1 LSCRA
6 SFDLIFRKAGWIAGA
21 VIGSLFAIAVIV
33 AIIIICVKKS
43 NGRQGRVIP
52 NTQGGVNVVQT
63 SSQQQQGI
71 QMNHRK

>member
-1 LSCRA
+1 M
-6 SFDLIFRKAGWIAGA
+6 
-21 VIGSLFAIAVIV
+21 IGSLFAIAVIV
-33 AIIIICVKKS
+33 GIIIICVKKS
-43 NGRQGRVIP
+43 NERQGRVIP